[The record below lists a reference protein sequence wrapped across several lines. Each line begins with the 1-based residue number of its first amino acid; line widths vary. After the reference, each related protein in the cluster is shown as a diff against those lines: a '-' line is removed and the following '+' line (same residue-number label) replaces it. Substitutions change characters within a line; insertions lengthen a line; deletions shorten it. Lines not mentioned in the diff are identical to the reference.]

1 VILIKATGGIIDK
14 FPYSMTEL
22 RAEYPNMSFPIEPST
37 DILSRFSVFIVF
49 YQPFPV
55 FDQRTQ
61 YVVAAQEP
69 VLIDE
74 VWTMTRSAVDKTPE
88 EIAAYDLAELH
99 DLKFKLFDDID
110 NKTGELIVYRWV
122 YNDNPVR
129 LTQEDQHNYEG
140 EYNLIKD
147 YLADGTPELAIF
159 PTVFKV
165 WTNEDG
171 SPVFLPFTTFAEMR
185 SFICAGKMYIKSCL
199 TVGWTLKN
207 TLNSMTIDELR
218 AWVDPR

>member
-37 DILSRFSVFIVF
+37 DILARFSVFIVF

-69 VLIDE
+69 VLIDN
-74 VWTMTRSAVDKTPE
+74 VWTMTRSVVDKTPE
-88 EIAAYDLAELH
+88 EITAYDLTELH
-99 DLKFKLFDDID
+99 DFKFKLFDDID
-110 NKTGELIVYRWV
+110 SKTGELIVYNWV
-122 YNDNPVR
+122 YQNSPIR

-147 YLADGTPELAIF
+147 YLADGVPELAIF
-159 PTVFKV
+159 PAVFKV
-165 WTNEDG
+165 WTSEDG
-171 SPVFLPFTTFAEMR
+171 SPLFLQFTTFVEMKA
-185 SFICAGKMYIKSCL
+185 FICAGKKYIKNCL
-199 TVGWTLKN
+199 IVGWTLKN

-218 AWVDPR
+218 AWVDSR